1 MIVAEAYS
9 DRIYQVENKLDNI
22 NEYLQILKVETAK
35 LEQSLEYIKRDID
48 NNKSEFWEIKKYQSS
63 ISQHDKDLAVLTEKI
78 KNAESLMMSYKKEIE
93 AKMVTKKELE
103 NKQHKSWELWI
114 SIMALVVS
122 VVVPLILHKIKGY

>member
-1 MIVAEAYS
+1 MAEAYS